1 MLLSLQER
9 LAAIDPAPK
18 KITAAEA
25 AAEKAQHECF
35 VIDVR
40 EPSEHASSP
49 AKGAI
54 NIPRGLLEMKILEL
68 VTDPGAT
75 IILHCASGARAMLA
89 AEQLAKMGY
98 QDVAVMSCD
107 IPTIQKA
114 FN

>member
-1 MLLSLQER
+1 MLLTLQER
-9 LAAIDPAPK
+9 LAAIEPQPE

-25 AAEKAQHECF
+25 AAKKARHDCY

-40 EPSEHASSP
+40 EPAEHANSP

-68 VTDPGAT
+68 VTDPGAS

-98 QDVAVMSCD
+98 QHVAVMSCD